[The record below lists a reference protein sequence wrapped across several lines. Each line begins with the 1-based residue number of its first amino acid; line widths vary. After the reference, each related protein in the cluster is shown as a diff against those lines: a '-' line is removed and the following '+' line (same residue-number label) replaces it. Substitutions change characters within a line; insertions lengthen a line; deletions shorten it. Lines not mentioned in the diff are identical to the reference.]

1 MLRKRIIIVS
11 IIAGLL
17 LSSSACT
24 NNQTDQAENS
34 NTTDIVSTAAPKTE
48 KIEKNINAVAEKLG
62 LTGGSETFYSMIGA
76 IDGKEYNDGSV
87 ELYQFDEK
95 NDSYTQIIN
104 DGIPLEAA
112 AYKDGIILVFP
123 VGTEADNDL
132 VEQFNG
138 IEFK

>member
-1 MLRKRIIIVS
+1 MLRKRIIMVS
-11 IIAGLL
+11 VLAVLVI
-17 LSSSACT
+17 SSAACT
-24 NNQTDQAENS
+24 NNQTEQAKNS
-34 NTTDIVSTAAPKTE
+34 NTSDIVSTAAPKTE
-48 KIEKNINAVAEKLG
+48 KLAKNINAVAEKLR
-62 LTGGSETFYSMIGA
+62 LTG
-76 IDGKEYNDGSV
+76 GSV

>member
-1 MLRKRIIIVS
+1 MLRKRIIMVS

-17 LSSSACT
+17 LSSTACS
-24 NNQTDQAENS
+24 NNQTAQVEN
-34 NTTDIVSTAAPKTE
+34 NTTNDVVSTVAPKTE

-76 IDGKEYNDGSV
+76 TDGKEYNDGNV

-95 NDSYTQIIN
+95 NDSYIQIIN
-104 DGIPLEAA
+104 DGVPFEAA
-112 AYKDGIILVFP
+112 AYKDGIILIFP
-123 VGTEADNDL
+123 AGTEADNDL
-132 VEQFNG
+132 VKQFNE